1 MLLTSSNVYLYSC
14 QSKQG
19 KTCTLVDLKSPI
31 ATRRATRRVNAHL
44 LCLPWL
50 ISCAARCQGAPRG
63 TPTLLFLRAFAQ
75 LSCAPRGA
83 PRGASTLTSSACL
96 SLPSPV
102 PQPLPVK
109 TPRTTQQDIPSQDPT
124 GPPVPHFKCKPLT
137 ESFQSTSN
145 HIIIAA
151 LQTTHIAF
159 NSPNCAE

>member
-1 MLLTSSNVYLYSC
+1 MISC

-109 TPRTTQQDIPSQDPT
+109 TPRTSSLPKT
-124 GPPVPHFKCKPLT
+124 PPVRPFPISNANHSLNHFNQPQITSSLLHSKQHTLH
-137 ESFQSTSN
+137 STHRTVQN
-145 HIIIAA
+145 K
-151 LQTTHIAF
+151 
-159 NSPNCAE
+159 